1 MIDSSKARR
10 NHLLFVVSDR
20 KRAGISPE
28 NAPCIILAEDDRE
41 EGLRRRILQ
50 LANVLSLYYFSDGT
64 YTNLKR
70 EIDKA
75 IHLSELYKPYL
86 IFHGRFDDSNTERL
100 RLTMKECKMDDV
112 FNFDPS
118 CINWEDYLMHT
129 HIPGV
134 VKRLA

>member
-1 MIDSSKARR
+1 MFLGWISFCVEVRLRFLDAVSTFGHVILHNKAP
-10 NHLLFVVSDR
+10 
-20 KRAGISPE
+20 IE
-28 NAPCIILAEDDRE
+28 
-41 EGLRRRILQ
+41 ILQ
-50 LANVLSLYYFSDGT
+50 LANVLSLYYLSDGT

-70 EIDKA
+70 EIDKD

-100 RLTMKECKMDDV
+100 RMTMKECKMDDV